1 MSRGIIEAQTLRT
14 EQFEFEARTSDPA
27 DAQPGEYWIRT
38 DQTSSNPDIIAQLR
52 RQDTSGVTT
61 APIFAS
67 AEESNLG
74 TDVVRG
80 PSVVLD
86 DGSVGF
92 VAMTNGGG
100 ALGSPRAVTSSGTQY
115 VSHDGLEL
123 NPIHDSVVHQYL
135 FEDNS
140 DTTTVTDTVGSLN
153 GSISGATYT
162 TTSQEGT
169 NALDFDGSD
178 DDVSFTSSPFSTT
191 PSAYTILLHV
201 SPNDSSSR
209 QRIVHIDNSNTT
221 AITLGIFDGKYT
233 FAHRDG
239 SGTFIEFSSNAS
251 VSTGS
256 FTHVAIRWNES
267 DNTQEFVIDGV
278 EDATNTTGN
287 GLEPSN
293 NFEFGMQNDKKSYY
307 DGIMDAVEIYNDEL
321 TTQQINDRLTAT
333 SQ

>member
-123 NPIHDSVVHQYL
+123 NPIHDTLVSRPADDGS
-135 FEDNS
+135 FDGNS
-140 DTTTVTDTVGSLN
+140 DARGLR
-153 GSISGATYT
+153 IE
-162 TTSQEGT
+162 TSQKWEQIQ
-169 NALDFDGSD
+169 AKIS
-178 DDVSFTSSPFSTT
+178 
-191 PSAYTILLHV
+191 
-201 SPNDSSSR
+201 
-209 QRIVHIDNSNTT
+209 SNT
-221 AITLGIFDGKYT
+221 
-233 FAHRDG
+233 G
-239 SGTFIEFSSNAS
+239 SGTTTAYLQKTDQTVIQTVDISSLGAGDIVTFDQANL
-251 VSTGS
+251 T
-256 FTHVAIRWNES
+256 
-267 DNTQEFVIDGV
+267 DNTKYDILLDADSSTYQYGQYTSASYPYTSNDG
-278 EDATNTTGN
+278 NLKMTTGVTGGGS
-287 GLEPSN
+287 GLQDSIA
-293 NFEFGMQNDKKSYY
+293 FSYV
-307 DGIMDAVEIYNDEL
+307 DIGNITL
-321 TTQQINDRLTAT
+321 
-333 SQ
+333 